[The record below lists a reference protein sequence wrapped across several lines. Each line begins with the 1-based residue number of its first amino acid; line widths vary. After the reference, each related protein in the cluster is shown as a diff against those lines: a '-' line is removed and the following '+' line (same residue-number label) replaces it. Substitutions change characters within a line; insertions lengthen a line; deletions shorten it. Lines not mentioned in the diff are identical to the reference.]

1 MVIKIRERHGTSD
14 ASEDTLEPKHWEGMR
29 HIITGP
35 TSNLPPTSISQLVAI
50 SDKQIHTH

>member
-1 MVIKIRERHGTSD
+1 MVIKIRERHGTLD

-35 TSNLPPTSISQLVAI
+35 TSNIPPTSISQLVAI
-50 SDKQIHTH
+50 SV

>member
-14 ASEDTLEPKHWEGMR
+14 ASEDTLEPKHWEWEGMR

-35 TSNLPPTSISQLVAI
+35 TSNIPPISISQLVTI
-50 SDKQIHTH
+50 SV